1 MDLTAEIKN
10 KEESLSALM
19 SRVLKEPLAPL
30 NKSIDDTM
38 GTLLDAKDIL
48 DEIDLS
54 IKTSSH
60 EVEKHIKS
68 LRSSLSLIKDEV
80 LPDHERRFQL
90 QVKKLSDAT
99 ATKVQESI
107 DSHQKSMGALEAVWS
122 ANHDTVLIELN
133 ANKELSQNA
142 FSALAQQY
150 VSLNDSLVAT
160 HKTALVELN
169 ASRELSQHAFA
180 TVTQHCS
187 TSSQSLAANLQ
198 KTTDLISNAI
208 TTQQLAL
215 EARHQT
221 LLELF
226 GTTSNNLSDIQ
237 KSLTDLTTKHEVNEK
252 SLVILKDSSNAISA
266 QLANIGRNS
275 TTAIEVNQA
284 AVTLALTEQNAK
296 LTRHIA
302 LVQAQVKTLTLM
314 TGVFLRQRLVTW
326 HLTYGVSFIDEM
338 WNAMASTELRWAM
351 LHFRCEAANPKPPIQ
366 RHCSRTDKTL

>member
-30 NKSIDDTM
+30 NKTIDDTM

-60 EVEKHIKS
+60 EVDKQIKS

-80 LPDHERRFQL
+80 LPDHERRVQL

-133 ANKELSQNA
+133 ASKELSQHA
-142 FSALAQQY
+142 FSALTQQY
-150 VSLNDSLVAT
+150 VSLNDSLVSA
-160 HKTALVELN
+160 HKTALVEIN

-180 TVTQHCS
+180 AVTEHCS

-208 TTQQLAL
+208 TTQ
-215 EARHQT
+215 
-221 LLELF
+221 
-226 GTTSNNLSDIQ
+226 
-237 KSLTDLTTKHEVNEK
+237 
-252 SLVILKDSSNAISA
+252 
-266 QLANIGRNS
+266 
-275 TTAIEVNQA
+275 
-284 AVTLALTEQNAK
+284 
-296 LTRHIA
+296 
-302 LVQAQVKTLTLM
+302 
-314 TGVFLRQRLVTW
+314 
-326 HLTYGVSFIDEM
+326 
-338 WNAMASTELRWAM
+338 
-351 LHFRCEAANPKPPIQ
+351 
-366 RHCSRTDKTL
+366 

>member
-1 MDLTAEIKN
+1 M
-10 KEESLSALM
+10 
-19 SRVLKEPLAPL
+19 
-30 NKSIDDTM
+30 
-38 GTLLDAKDIL
+38 
-48 DEIDLS
+48 
-54 IKTSSH
+54 
-60 EVEKHIKS
+60 
-68 LRSSLSLIKDEV
+68 IKDEV
-80 LPDHERRFQL
+80 LPDHERRVQL

-133 ANKELSQNA
+133 ASKELSQHA
-142 FSALAQQY
+142 FSALTQQY
-150 VSLNDSLVAT
+150 VSLNDSLVSA
-160 HKTALVELN
+160 HKTALVEIN

-180 TVTQHCS
+180 AVTEHCS

-237 KSLTDLTTKHEVNEK
+237 KSLTDLTTKHEVNEQ
-252 SLVILKDSSNAISA
+252 SLVILKDSSNAIAA

-275 TTAIEVNQA
+275 TKAIEVNQA

-314 TGVFLRQRLVTW
+314 TGVFFTSALGYLAFDIW
-326 HLTYGVSFIDEM
+326 SKFH
-338 WNAMASTELRWAM
+338 
-351 LHFRCEAANPKPPIQ
+351 
-366 RHCSRTDKTL
+366 

>member
-30 NKSIDDTM
+30 NKTIDDTM

-133 ANKELSQNA
+133 ANKELSQ
-142 FSALAQQY
+142 
-150 VSLNDSLVAT
+150 
-160 HKTALVELN
+160 
-169 ASRELSQHAFA
+169 HAFA

-252 SLVILKDSSNAISA
+252 SLVILKDSFSAISA

-314 TGVFLRQRLVTW
+314 TGVFFTSALGYLAFDIW
-326 HLTYGVSFIDEM
+326 SKFH
-338 WNAMASTELRWAM
+338 
-351 LHFRCEAANPKPPIQ
+351 
-366 RHCSRTDKTL
+366 

>member
-38 GTLLDAKDIL
+38 ETLLDAKDIL

-133 ANKELSQNA
+133 A
-142 FSALAQQY
+142 
-150 VSLNDSLVAT
+150 
-160 HKTALVELN
+160 
-169 ASRELSQHAFA
+169 SRELSQHAFA

-208 TTQQLAL
+208 TAQQLAL

-314 TGVFLRQRLVTW
+314 TGVFFTSALGYLAFDIW
-326 HLTYGVSFIDEM
+326 SKFH
-338 WNAMASTELRWAM
+338 
-351 LHFRCEAANPKPPIQ
+351 
-366 RHCSRTDKTL
+366 

>member
-133 ANKELSQNA
+133 ANKELSQ
-142 FSALAQQY
+142 
-150 VSLNDSLVAT
+150 
-160 HKTALVELN
+160 
-169 ASRELSQHAFA
+169 HAFA
-180 TVTQHCS
+180 AVTQHCS

-314 TGVFLRQRLVTW
+314 TGVFFTSALGYLAFDIW
-326 HLTYGVSFIDEM
+326 SKFH
-338 WNAMASTELRWAM
+338 
-351 LHFRCEAANPKPPIQ
+351 
-366 RHCSRTDKTL
+366 

>member
-38 GTLLDAKDIL
+38 ETLLDAKDIL

-107 DSHQKSMGALEAVWS
+107 DSHQKSIGALEAVWS

-180 TVTQHCS
+180 AVTEHCS

-252 SLVILKDSSNAISA
+252 SLVILKDSFNAISA

-275 TTAIEVNQA
+275 TKAIEVNQA

-302 LVQAQVKTLTLM
+302 LVQAQVKTLTLV
-314 TGVFLRQRLVTW
+314 TGVFFTSALGYLAFDIW
-326 HLTYGVSFIDEM
+326 SKFH
-338 WNAMASTELRWAM
+338 
-351 LHFRCEAANPKPPIQ
+351 
-366 RHCSRTDKTL
+366 

>member
-60 EVEKHIKS
+60 EVEKHIKF

-80 LPDHERRFQL
+80 LPDHEMSIQQ

-107 DSHQKSMGALEAVWS
+107 DSHQKSICALEAIMS
-122 ANHDTVLIELN
+122 
-133 ANKELSQNA
+133 
-142 FSALAQQY
+142 
-150 VSLNDSLVAT
+150 AT
-160 HKTALVELN
+160 HGAVLGELN
-169 ASRELSQHAFA
+169 ASKDLSQRAFA
-180 TVTQHCS
+180 AVTQQCT

-198 KTTDLISNAI
+198 KTTDLISNSI
-208 TTQQLAL
+208 TIQQRAL

-252 SLVILKDSSNAISA
+252 SLVILKDSSKAISA
-266 QLANIGRNS
+266 QLTNIGRNS
-275 TTAIEVNQA
+275 TNAIEVNQTT
-284 AVTLALTEQNAK
+284 VTRVLTEQNAT

-314 TGVFLRQRLVTW
+314 TGVFFTSALGYLAYDIW
-326 HLTYGVSFIDEM
+326 IKFH
-338 WNAMASTELRWAM
+338 
-351 LHFRCEAANPKPPIQ
+351 
-366 RHCSRTDKTL
+366 

>member
-133 ANKELSQNA
+133 ANKELS
-142 FSALAQQY
+142 
-150 VSLNDSLVAT
+150 
-160 HKTALVELN
+160 H
-169 ASRELSQHAFA
+169 HAFA
-180 TVTQHCS
+180 AVTQHCS

-208 TTQQLAL
+208 TAQQLAL

-284 AVTLALTEQNAK
+284 AVTLALTEHNAK

-314 TGVFLRQRLVTW
+314 TGVFFTSALGYLAFDIW
-326 HLTYGVSFIDEM
+326 SKFH
-338 WNAMASTELRWAM
+338 
-351 LHFRCEAANPKPPIQ
+351 
-366 RHCSRTDKTL
+366 